1 MNAAP
6 PSWPVIYGNR
16 HTLPRPTAEPAVAST
31 APNLVAKPAL
41 ELLLIVLDYAEL
53 VEEYGYDAHGADVAY
68 QQYVHAE

>member
-6 PSWPVIYGNR
+6 PSWPVMYGKR

-41 ELLLIVLDYAEL
+41 ELLLMVLDYAEL
-53 VEEYGYDAHGADVAY
+53 VEEYGYYAHGAYVAN
-68 QQYVHAE
+68 Q

>member
-6 PSWPVIYGNR
+6 PSWPVIYGKR
-16 HTLPRPTAEPAVAST
+16 HTLPRPTAEPAVART

-53 VEEYGYDAHGADVAY
+53 VEEYGYDAHWADVAY